1 MTPGPTGTTSDH
13 RGVIAAA
20 VVTVVFIGVGAV
32 ALFLGLRGDGG
43 HASPPSVAAAATA
56 RGGSTPTSGR
66 APSRRAPL
74 DGPAR
79 RPRRPPP
86 DASTSRGAG
95 AGHFLAASQPTRIA
109 IPSIGLTST
118 TFVDLTVQQ
127 DGTLSVPGTE
137 DEVGLYQAGPTPGQ
151 LGPAVLGAHVDSP
164 GGRRGVFWSL
174 GKVRVGDTID
184 VTRKDGTTAT
194 FSVDRVKAYPK
205 ATFPTDLVYKGDF
218 TRSEIRLV
226 TCGGPVDSRNE
237 YRTTS
242 WCSATSHARPDSPT
256 DRMACGGR
264 RGSAARHPQPGP
276 TGPRA
281 HVPTCPRT
289 PPAGIPTTSTQGTRG
304 ATFVGVTSVSLKTW
318 QSAGHAGEKGH
329 SRSSLRVAV
338 TVA

>member
-1 MTPGPTGTTSDH
+1 MTAGPTGTTSDH
-13 RGVIAAA
+13 RSVIAAV
-20 VVTVVFIGVGAV
+20 VVTVVLIGVGAV
-32 ALFLGLRGDGG
+32 ALLLGFRGDGG
-43 HASPPSVAAAATA
+43 HDSPPSVAAAATA
-56 RGGSTPTSGR
+56 RGGSSADVREGTQPQGSPRRTGPPTSPTS
-66 APSRRAPL
+66 PS
-74 DGPAR
+74 
-79 RPRRPPP
+79 
-86 DASTSRGAG
+86 ASTSRAASAG
-95 AGHFLAASQPTRIA
+95 DFLAASQPTRIA

-237 YRTTS
+237 YRDNVVVFGHLTR
-242 WCSATSHARPDSPT
+242 AT
-256 DRMACGGR
+256 
-264 RGSAARHPQPGP
+264 
-276 TGPRA
+276 
-281 HVPTCPRT
+281 
-289 PPAGIPTTSTQGTRG
+289 
-304 ATFVGVTSVSLKTW
+304 
-318 QSAGHAGEKGH
+318 
-329 SRSSLRVAV
+329 
-338 TVA
+338 